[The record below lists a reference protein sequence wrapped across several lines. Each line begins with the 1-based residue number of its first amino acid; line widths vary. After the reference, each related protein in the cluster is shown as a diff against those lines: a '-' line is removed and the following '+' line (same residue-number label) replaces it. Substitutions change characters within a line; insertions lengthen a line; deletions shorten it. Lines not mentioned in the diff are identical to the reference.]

1 MRGDQRKWKAKQ
13 TRRNGWLDIL
23 NSTDRKKYV
32 HIFTFTHANIPI
44 LGNRP
49 GSSALLHLERQDP
62 FNTSGLVRWEEDVA
76 KRKTATKQW
85 DILTKMLIQANPQ
98 DLVSWMF
105 PNAIYEGELNTEL
118 QKDPVVADLMYQIRW
133 KGKQVGFHIEFQNK
147 HDTNMG
153 QRVWDYNVLT
163 SVRTRLPIYSVVIY
177 LVEDSPIVEPPYTIE
192 WPTGEIIH
200 HFVFR
205 NIKLWE
211 IPPDVLLE
219 QNLPG
224 LLPLLPLTQEGN
236 RREVVEQMIRRLEHV
251 GNENLL
257 ALGYAFAGR
266 MLTQE
271 TDQRW
276 LKEMFMS
283 VENIFEGTW
292 IYDEILQKGVVKG
305 LEQGVKQGLE
315 QGIEQ
320 ELQALRATL
329 LSFVKA
335 HFSDQLALAKQQI
348 GFITTPSQAQ
358 ECLDKLFA
366 ARTDDEVRDILFSLP
381 HA

>member
-1 MRGDQRKWKAKQ
+1 MAKVWDSLMK
-13 TRRNGWLDIL
+13 R
-23 NSTDRKKYV
+23 
-32 HIFTFTHANIPI
+32 
-44 LGNRP
+44 
-49 GSSALLHLERQDP
+49 
-62 FNTSGLVRWEEDVA
+62 LV
-76 KRKTATKQW
+76 
-85 DILTKMLIQANPQ
+85 QANPQ
-98 DLVSWMF
+98 DLISWIF

-118 QKDPVVADLMYQIRW
+118 QKDPVVADLMYTMIW
-133 KGKQVGFHIEFQNK
+133 KGKQVGFHIEFQKK
-147 HDTNMG
+147 HDENMG

-163 SVRTRLPIYSVVIY
+163 SVRTRLPIYSVVLY
-177 LVEDSPIVEPPYTIE
+177 LVKDGSIAEPPYTIE
-192 WPTGEIIH
+192 LPNGEIIH

-211 IPPDVLLE
+211 IPPEVLLK

-224 LLPLLPLTQEGN
+224 LLPLLPLTQEGD
-236 RREVVEQMIRRLEHV
+236 RREVVEQMVHSLEQV

-257 ALGYAFAGR
+257 ALGYAFAVR

-271 TDQRW
+271 MDQLW

-305 LEQGVKQGLE
+305 LEQGVKQGIKQGIE

-329 LSFVKA
+329 VSFVKA
-335 HFSDQLALAKQQI
+335 HFSDQLALARQQV
-348 GFITTPSQAQ
+348 GLITTPSQAQ
-358 ECLDKLFA
+358 ECLEKLFA
-366 ARTDDEVRDILFSLP
+366 ARTNDEVRQILFSLP